1 MHYPSV
7 GRGFLAFSKSQGGD
21 AMKLTIFLTKCT
33 CVFTFCFL
41 IFLSLFKSHFVV
53 AQTATGTIT
62 GTVTDPKGLVVV
74 DVGIVVRNV
83 DTDTLSNLSTNAAG
97 LYVAPYLQP
106 GNYEVTATKSGFQT
120 VIHKGI
126 VVHVGDT
133 LTIDMQLP
141 LQTQATSIVVTGET
155 PILETTSTAQAQT
168 VSENQVEGLPIA
180 TRRWENF
187 VLLTPAVT
195 TDGTSGLSSFRGVS
209 GLYNGNSVDGA
220 NNTQAFFSEA
230 RGRAIIVTYVY
241 SADSIKEFQVSS
253 SNYSAE
259 FGQAAGGVVNAVTR
273 SGTNQLHGDL
283 FYNLRYPDL
292 NALDPLGKTRN
303 ITTQTVHQQNQFG
316 GSVGGAIIQDKLFFF
331 ATYDGFRKV
340 NPILYTSTTPT
351 STINGFICPAV
362 VSSAACS
369 NAKAFINTD
378 LLGAFPRNLKQDVFL
393 GKLDYQLNQSNHINA
408 VFNWQNWQEPYGY
421 NTAPTVN
428 NGGATQNGPGGT
440 HERFFIANW
449 TSSFSA
455 NKVNELRYQWGRDF
469 EFDGTNSPG
478 PAVSLLNLASYGET
492 SALPRPAFPDEHRN
506 QISDNF
512 SLSKGSHFLKM
523 GVDVNFI
530 HELLVN
536 LFQGD
541 GNYSYS
547 STTAFA
553 GCPAGANATFCRW
566 VADAVGANV
575 GDGLTGQHY
584 TSFTQVN
591 DPITHVGKDD
601 FYDNDF
607 GIYFEDTWKLKPRL
621 TLNLGV
627 RYDLQHVPAPP
638 QPNTASPLLTYYTS
652 TLNIDTNN
660 IAPRLGVAWQFD
672 KNTVLRAGYGI
683 FYGKTSNSTYYAL
696 RVENGVYQQTFNGC
710 GPSGI
715 KSCAPTF
722 PNVFF
727 TPPGPPVA
735 APFAGALTP
744 TVGIPGGTLPASSA
758 AAHGMT
764 PDFVNPAA
772 HEGEITIQR
781 QLPGNMSLTASYLVT
796 RGLHLP
802 ASYDSNVAP
811 TTVTRSYDVL
821 NSAGATALTAT
832 VPWYGPAIGTT
843 PAGPGRLDTGTGL
856 ILNQA
861 SVVNSWY
868 NAFVLSL
875 HKPLSH
881 DLELLFN
888 YTFSKALDDG
898 QTAGTNGTF
907 FGTDGIL
914 NPYNLKQDYS
924 YSDLDQ
930 RHRFVGSILWQP
942 TYARNLS
949 NAFARYLLDG
959 WFMSGIIT
967 AGTGQPYSAL
977 IGTSI
982 LGTALPGDGGMTGA
996 EVSTFAGPTG
1006 GRVSWL
1012 PRNSYNLPN
1021 FTNIDFRMGRG
1032 ISFKEKYRFDFSVDA
1047 FNLFNSTIVSGIN
1060 TTAYTY
1066 SGPGVGACAGHT
1078 NGCLVPSSSFGT
1090 RTTTSNVLYGARQ
1103 LQFGV
1108 RFSF

>member
-1 MHYPSV
+1 
-7 GRGFLAFSKSQGGD
+7 
-21 AMKLTIFLTKCT
+21 MKAEVSLRNCVCALGIF
-33 CVFTFCFL
+33 VL
-41 IFLSLFKSHFVV
+41 ILGLMGEAQIVE
-53 AQTATGTIT
+53 AQTATGTIL
-62 GTVTDPKGLVVV
+62 GTMTDPTGLAI
-74 DVGIVVRNV
+74 DDAKIVVRNL
-83 DTDTLSNLSTNAAG
+83 DTGAELSFPTNASG
-97 LYVAPYLQP
+97 VYVAPYLQP
-106 GNYEVTATKSGFQT
+106 GNYQVTASKDGFQT
-120 VIHKGI
+120 IVHKA
-126 VVHVGDT
+126 VKVQVGDR
-133 LTIDMQLP
+133 LTIDVQLP
-141 LQTQATSIVVTGET
+141 LQSQQAVVTVTDEA
-155 PILETTSTAQAQT
+155 PVLETGKTEQSQT
-168 VSENQVEGLPIA
+168 VSQTQVADLPIA

-195 TDGTSGLSSFRGVS
+195 TDGNSGLSSFRGIS

-220 NNTQAFFSEA
+220 NNSQAFFSEA

-241 SADSIKEFQVSS
+241 SPDSIREFQVSS

-259 FGQAAGGVVNAVTR
+259 YGQAAGGTVNAVTK

-292 NALDPLGKTRN
+292 NALDPLGKTRG
-303 ITTQTVHQQNQFG
+303 ISTQTVHQQNQFG
-316 GSVGGAIIQDKLFFF
+316 GSVGGALIKEKLFYFG
-331 ATYDGFRKV
+331 TYDGFRKV

-351 STINGFICPAV
+351 ATIQKFICPAAV
-362 VSSAACS
+362 TATQCS
-369 NAKAFINTD
+369 NAKNFINTG

-393 GKLDYQLNQSNHINA
+393 GKLDYELNRANHLSA

-421 NTAPTVN
+421 NTAPSVN
-428 NGGATQNGPGGT
+428 NGGATQNGSGGT

-449 TSSFSA
+449 TSSFST
-455 NKVNELRYQWGRDF
+455 NKVNEVRFQWGRDF
-469 EFDGTNSPG
+469 EFASTNSPG
-478 PAVSLLNLASYGET
+478 PSASLLNIASYGET
-492 SALPRPAFPDEHRN
+492 SALPRPAFPDEHRY

-512 SLSKGSHFLKM
+512 SIVKGTHIFKM
-523 GVDVNFI
+523 GADVNLI

-541 GNYSYS
+541 GNYSYN

-575 GDGLTGQHY
+575 GDGLTGKHY
-584 TSFTQVN
+584 ASFTQVN

-601 FYDNDF
+601 FYDKDL
-607 GIYFEDTWKLKPRL
+607 GLYVEDTWRLRPRL

-638 QPNTASPLLTYYTS
+638 QPNTATPLLTLYTS

-660 IAPRLGVAWQFD
+660 VAPRLGVAWQFD
-672 KNTVLRAGYGI
+672 KNTVVRAGYGV

-696 RVENGVYQQTFNGC
+696 RVENGVFQQTFSGC

-715 KSCAPTF
+715 ASCAPTF

-735 APFAGALTP
+735 APFAGALAP
-744 TVGIPGGTLPASSA
+744 TVVIPGGTLPANSS

-772 HEGEITIQR
+772 HEAELTIER
-781 QLPGNMSLTASYLVT
+781 QLPGRMTFSATYLLT

-802 ASYDSNVAP
+802 ASYDANVAP
-811 TTVTRSYDVL
+811 TTATRSYDVL
-821 NSAGATALTAT
+821 GSSATAAPTALTTT
-832 VPWYGPAIGTT
+832 VPFYTT
-843 PAGPGRLDTGTGL
+843 RIDTGTGL

-868 NAFVLSL
+868 NGLVLSL
-875 HKPLSH
+875 HKPMSH

-898 QTAGTNGTF
+898 QTAGSNGTF
-907 FGTDGIL
+907 FGTDGVL
-914 NPYNLKQDYS
+914 DPYNLKGDYS

-930 RHRFVGSILWQP
+930 RHRFVGSVVWQP
-942 TYARNLS
+942 SYGKKFS
-949 NAFARYLLDG
+949 NAFARQLLSNWTVSSIG
-959 WFMSGIIT
+959 T
-967 AGTGQPYSAL
+967 VATGQPYSAT

-982 LGTALPGDGGMTGA
+982 LGSSIPGDGGLTGA

-1012 PRNSYNLPN
+1012 ARNFYNLPN
-1021 FTNIDFRMGRG
+1021 FANVDFRLGRG
-1032 ISFKEKYRFDFSVDA
+1032 ITFKEKFRLDFLADA
-1047 FNLFNSTIVSGIN
+1047 FNLFNSTIVGSVN

-1066 SGPGVGACAGHT
+1066 SGPAAAGTSACLGHT
-1078 NGCLVPSSSFGT
+1078 NGCLVPSASFKS
-1090 RTTTSNVLYGARQ
+1090 RSTTSGVLYGPRQ
-1103 LQFGV
+1103 MQFGA
-1108 RFSF
+1108 RLSF